1 MSESWLVGGATL
13 LIFISHLCSKTIGT
27 DALAKVEPNGFP
39 TKMTTQSSTTAE
51 GGTISVHGRL
61 STSVLQKALHRRLR
75 YHTVILRS

>member
-1 MSESWLVGGATL
+1 MSESWLGEGGNTL
-13 LIFISHLCSKTIGT
+13 DLYRHLCSKTMGT
-27 DALAKVEPNGFP
+27 VALAKVEPNGFP